1 MKPFPLFVC
10 FASISHLI
18 LCQTNFLNVFVF
30 VLFLDFHQ
38 NYLPSLPVHLY
49 HFGDR
54 TPFDPAKIN
63 VLFIQSPPGRSE
75 HMFRWRT
82 RPPKHSG
89 WVSLWFH
96 RSLVIKDVKDSVNV
110 AIISVI
116 IIHHHH
122 TLTLS
127 PSSSGWLSKHQSLL
141 QRQPIITLP
150 LCFLFLHLLKL
161 PSSSPPPCSLPF
173 LLILPH
179 AKLPLCLKVRRKFHH
194 HCNCCHHSRSIYFSP
209 SSKDPYIKHS
219 ASSLQEPLH

>member
-1 MKPFPLFVC
+1 
-10 FASISHLI
+10 
-18 LCQTNFLNVFVF
+18 
-30 VLFLDFHQ
+30 
-38 NYLPSLPVHLY
+38 
-49 HFGDR
+49 
-54 TPFDPAKIN
+54 
-63 VLFIQSPPGRSE
+63 
-75 HMFRWRT
+75 MFRWRT

-150 LCFLFLHLLKL
+150 SV
-161 PSSSPPPCSLPF
+161 SSSSISSNCLPHHHLPAVSLSCSSSTMRNFPCVWKWEENFIITVIVAITVVVFTSLPPAKTRTSNTQQVHYRSHSINP
-173 LLILPH
+173 LTVNH
-179 AKLPLCLKVRRKFHH
+179 AVDHT
-194 HCNCCHHSRSIYFSP
+194 
-209 SSKDPYIKHS
+209 
-219 ASSLQEPLH
+219 